1 MYQQYPT
8 FSVPQAP
15 DITRHNYRQLR
26 QHGIFVGACLLGYF
40 ALQEV
45 LYMVMVLVGHGDAYT
60 SNPAYQ
66 YAVGALAFSFIAMF
80 APFFLYSLRKGR
92 PSYINVLPFHTTQPR
107 KKLTLVLVAGWAVC
121 IGGNYI
127 ATLASFLFGAAGVEL
142 FTPENTAS
150 STVLD
155 VVMNFVCAGFMAP
168 LVEEF
173 VFRGVIMQPLR
184 RYGDAFAVFATAA
197 VFALAHGNP
206 VNIIFAF
213 VAGVSIG
220 FAVVYTRS
228 LWVGIAI
235 HALNNCTSVL
245 VTEVERFSPDAVNV
259 AYTVFCTALTVVGII
274 CIVTYGR
281 SYGFRLP
288 RDASGV
294 SGGKKVFGF
303 FITATMIP
311 ALLYFIYTMTKF
323 IL

>member
-1 MYQQYPT
+1 MYPQYPYA
-8 FSVPQAP
+8 VPRAP
-15 DITRHNYRQLR
+15 DLARHNYRQLR
-26 QHGIFVGACLLGYF
+26 RHGIFVGACLLGYF

-45 LYMVMVLVGHGDAYT
+45 LYLIMVLVGHDVAYS

-80 APFFLYSLRKGR
+80 VPFFLYSLRKGR
-92 PSYINVLPFHTTQPR
+92 ASYLNVIPFHTPQPR
-107 KKLTLVLVAGWAVC
+107 KKLTLIILAGWAVC

-127 ATLASFLFGAAGVEL
+127 ATLASLLFDTAGVEL
-142 FTPENTAS
+142 FTPENTVSATS
-150 STVLD
+150 LD
-155 VVMNFVCAGFMAP
+155 VVMNFVCAAFMAP

-206 VNIIFAF
+206 VNIVFAF

-228 LWVGIAI
+228 LWVGIII
-235 HALNNCTSVL
+235 HALNNFTSVL
-245 VTEVERFSPDAVNV
+245 VTEVERFSPDTVNF
-259 AYTVFCTALTVVGII
+259 AYTAFCTALTVAGIV
-274 CIVTYGR
+274 CIVIYGR

-288 RDASGV
+288 RDTSGV

-303 FITATMIP
+303 FVTATMVP